1 MTDNDTGAAVALAA
15 LVPSI
20 FAASLPP
27 LAQVR
32 READDDGSNAAAIR
46 TAAIVASCAVL
57 AVAGMTASRRVL
69 VVGAL
74 SVVGFT
80 GVYAHARG
88 LEPWQI

>member
-1 MTDNDTGAAVALAA
+1 VSDQDTATAVALAA

-20 FAASLPP
+20 FAGSLPP
-27 LAQVR
+27 LAEVR

-46 TAAIVASCAVL
+46 TAALVAGCAVL
-57 AVAGMTASRRVL
+57 GVAGLTGSPRVL
-69 VVGAL
+69 LVGAL

-88 LEPWQI
+88 VQPWQP